1 MSIIVALMFS
11 LLVIM
16 LMYLIVVPLF
26 DSATKAKSQFVSK
39 TKMSL
44 ADMYLFI
51 DAEKIFILSL
61 ALIFFVSLILYLMTQ
76 SLVVTA
82 MVAGVMSF
90 MPSLLLKILKKRR
103 VEKFVNQLPDF
114 LLSVSTSMAVGMGL
128 NQSIEVSAKEEG
140 GPIQQEFD
148 LFLNELRLGVNFDD
162 SLDNLNKRIDVQEMQ
177 LVVAAMKI
185 SREVGGNL
193 SDVLRRLSDT
203 IRTKLEMEAKVKTL
217 TAQGRMQGYVM
228 VGLPIFVGAA
238 LFFLESTEAYMGQLF
253 TEWYGWLTLAFL
265 GFMLSL
271 GYFFIHK
278 IVNIDV

>member
-1 MSIIVALMFS
+1 MSFLVALLFS
-11 LLVIM
+11 ITIM
-16 LMYLIVVPLF
+16 ILMYLVVVPLF
-26 DSATKAKSQFVSK
+26 DSANRAKMQFIDK

-61 ALIFFVSLILYLMTQ
+61 ALIFLVSLILFVATR
-76 SLVVTA
+76 SFVFTA
-82 MVAGVMSF
+82 MAA
-90 MPSLLLKILKKRR
+90 SLLSFAPTLLLRVLKSRR
-103 VEKFVNQLPDF
+103 KEAFVNQLPDF
-114 LLSVSTSMAVGMGL
+114 LLSVSTTMAVGMGL
-128 NQSIEVSAKEEG
+128 TQSIEVSAREEG
-140 GPIQQEFD
+140 GPLQQEFD

-162 SLDNLNKRIDVQEMQ
+162 SLDNLNLRMDTQELQ

-203 IRTKLEMEAKVKTL
+203 IRTKLEMEGKVKTL
-217 TAQGRMQGYVM
+217 TAQGRMQGIVM
-228 VGLPIFVGAA
+228 VCLPIFVGIA
-238 LFFLESTEAYMGQLF
+238 LFFMESTKLYMGQLF
-253 TEWYGWLTLAFL
+253 TEWYGWLTIAFL
-265 GFMLSL
+265 VVMLSL